1 MKKTLLLSMIFA
13 ALAASPAYAAPYVS
27 GSVGLGMAGD
37 FKEPALGFVYGVD
50 SGFAV
55 NGAVGYDFDGYRV
68 EGAVGYQEN
77 HYSDSDTLGATL
89 LTVMANGYYDFKTSG
104 KIKPYVMAG
113 LGIAHINADDNPG
126 VTTPWLD
133 ETYFAWQ
140 LGAGVGYEVSS
151 NVTIDVGYR
160 YLKPEGID
168 CPNPDYLTGVSWESH
183 NILAGIRYKF

>member
-1 MKKTLLLSMIFA
+1 MKKTLLLSMLFA
-13 ALAASPAYAAPYVS
+13 ALAVAPAYAAPYIS

-37 FKEPALGFVYGVD
+37 FKEPALDLSYGVD
-50 SGFAV
+50 SGFVV
-55 NGAVGYDFDGYRV
+55 NGAVGYDFDGLRI

-77 HYSDSDTLGATL
+77 DYTNDTLGASL
-89 LTVMANGYYDFKTSG
+89 LSVMANGYYDFKTSG

-113 LGIAHINADDNPG
+113 LGIAHINADDEIGIP
-126 VTTPWLD
+126 TPWLD
-133 ETYFAWQ
+133 DTYFAWQ
-140 LGAGVGYEVSS
+140 LGAGAGYEVSS

-168 CPNPDYLTGVSWESH
+168 CPNPDHLTGVSWESH

>member
-1 MKKTLLLSMIFA
+1 MKKKLLLAMLFA

-37 FKEPALGFVYGVD
+37 FKEPALGNVYKND
-50 SGFAV
+50 SGFAL
-55 NGAVGYDFDGYRV
+55 NGAVGYDFDGFRV

-77 HYSDSDTLGATL
+77 QYSDSDTLGTSL
-89 LTVMANGYYDFKTSG
+89 LTFMANGYYDFNAG
-104 KIKPYVMAG
+104 GGFKPYVMAG
-113 LGIAHINADDNPG
+113 LGIADLKVDDQPASSD
-126 VTTPWLD
+126 PWLD
-133 ETYFAWQ
+133 DTYFVWQ
-140 LGAGVGYEVSS
+140 IGAGVGYEVSS

-168 CPNPDYLTGVSWESH
+168 CPNPLHLTGVSWESH